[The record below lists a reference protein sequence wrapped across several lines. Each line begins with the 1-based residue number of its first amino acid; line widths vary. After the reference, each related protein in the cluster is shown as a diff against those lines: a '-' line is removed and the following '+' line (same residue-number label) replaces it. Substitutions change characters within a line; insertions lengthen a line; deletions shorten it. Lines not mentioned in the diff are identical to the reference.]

1 LQISSEHLD
10 IPRGKQEP
18 HFMEY
23 WDLNLIKQGLQKKEM
38 EGELTQKESMRRLNR
53 ARVALKHHGTMPS
66 KLDIEVSAAV

>member
-1 LQISSEHLD
+1 
-10 IPRGKQEP
+10 
-18 HFMEY
+18 MEY